1 MERLPQRLIRKR
13 NGHAIDVASRRVFG
27 TQYDLQASEG
37 LCIQAAIVGFCAL
50 LQCAVD
56 AIANV
61 FKQDRSHEN
70 NIGNLL
76 FVSTKG
82 LESGRGLVLHST
94 TLVVF
99 LGDNRAEWGVRV
111 TPILAP

>member
-1 MERLPQRLIRKR
+1 MGTRSTLCLAE
-13 NGHAIDVASRRVFG
+13 VFG

-37 LCIQAAIVGFCAL
+37 IQAAIVGFCAL

-61 FKQDRSHEN
+61 FKQDRGHGN

-76 FVSTKG
+76 FVSTTG

-94 TLVVF
+94 ALVVF
-99 LGDNRAEWGVRV
+99 LGDNLAECGVRV
-111 TPILAP
+111 TPALAP